1 MLTQNRKAGLTS
13 MLTCKEYYK
22 NYLVRDNT
30 NKVLYAA
37 LKNGSRVEN
46 KCFSIMSG
54 GNQLYRDY

>member
-1 MLTQNRKAGLTS
+1 
-13 MLTCKEYYK
+13 MLTCKENYK

-37 LKNGSRVEN
+37 LRNGSRVEN

>member
-1 MLTQNRKAGLTS
+1 MLTLNRKAGLTS
-13 MLTCKEYYK
+13 MLTSKEDYK
-22 NYLVRDNT
+22 DYLVKENT
-30 NKVLYAA
+30 NRVLYTA